1 MTPWNLCGTNTLSTQ
16 ELSER
21 LQRLQ
26 VERESLESKME
37 AEKHVMRA
45 QLRDLMEKQQ
55 AEVQRMTEQHQAQLD
70 QTQQD
75 LMRQLEDL
83 RRAQAAAPPAS
94 QEASG
99 SGNVLT
105 DSASIQRIAELEG
118 WCFILMIYLNSF
130 RGHFPM
136 YILGMFSLFTK
147 CSRTWGHFQILSVLQ
162 TFSFVIFAAQAKQK
176 TDEASRSEAKFLK
189 MKAWSKSR
197 IRQLE
202 EELKRSQVRVSSCPS
217 RMNKAFCAFVLCL
230 WQRSQIHCQCSKRG
244 KKPQWKTV
252 MAWPSQNKKSEVRLY
267 WIKMSRYQ
275 VSGLYN
281 SVLVK
286 HTWNIK
292 K

>member
-1 MTPWNLCGTNTLSTQ
+1 MQ
-16 ELSER
+16 ELSEQ

-118 WCFILMIYLNSF
+118 WFLILMIYLNSF
-130 RGHFPM
+130 SVQ
-136 YILGMFSLFTK
+136 LVSFSHVHPGNF
-147 CSRTWGHFQILSVLQ
+147 
-162 TFSFVIFAAQAKQK
+162 
-176 TDEASRSEAKFLK
+176 
-189 MKAWSKSR
+189 
-197 IRQLE
+197 
-202 EELKRSQVRVSSCPS
+202 
-217 RMNKAFCAFVLCL
+217 
-230 WQRSQIHCQCSKRG
+230 
-244 KKPQWKTV
+244 
-252 MAWPSQNKKSEVRLY
+252 
-267 WIKMSRYQ
+267 
-275 VSGLYN
+275 
-281 SVLVK
+281 
-286 HTWNIK
+286 
-292 K
+292 